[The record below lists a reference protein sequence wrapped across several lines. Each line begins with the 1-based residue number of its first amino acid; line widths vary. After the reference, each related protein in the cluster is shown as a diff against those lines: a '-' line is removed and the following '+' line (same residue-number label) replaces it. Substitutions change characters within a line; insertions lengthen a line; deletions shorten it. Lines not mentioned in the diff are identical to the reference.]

1 MYLARE
7 QMKIEKPE
15 MAMASLVVK
24 LKNIIV
30 KGTTAPPPPIPP
42 MVERVMSTTKT
53 RSPRNSSPVIGKM
66 SLCKQVCED

>member
-7 QMKIEKPE
+7 HRKIEKPE
-15 MAMASLVVK
+15 IAMASFVVK

-42 MVERVMSTTKT
+42 IVERVMSNAKT
-53 RSPRNSSPVIGKM
+53 RSPRNSRPVIGNV
-66 SLCKQVCED
+66 SLWIQV